1 MNFNICMSCVAMI
14 TTLPLLAV
22 HTHLE
27 SLRLCKSLPQ
37 NGSVT
42 APSRHQGKKKE
53 QFSAVCTSGSYGSVC
68 QRTQNCLA
76 SPVSHAPDFIVIS
89 QSCSLIRTIKK
100 AGTATLYLSL
110 GGENNHP
117 YTTA

>member
-1 MNFNICMSCVAMI
+1 MNFNTCMSCVAMI

-42 APSRHQGKKKE
+42 ASQQASGGKKKSNLVLFAP
-53 QFSAVCTSGSYGSVC
+53 QAVMDLFAKEP
-68 QRTQNCLA
+68 RTALQVLCPML
-76 SPVSHAPDFIVIS
+76 
-89 QSCSLIRTIKK
+89 LT
-100 AGTATLYLSL
+100 
-110 GGENNHP
+110 
-117 YTTA
+117 